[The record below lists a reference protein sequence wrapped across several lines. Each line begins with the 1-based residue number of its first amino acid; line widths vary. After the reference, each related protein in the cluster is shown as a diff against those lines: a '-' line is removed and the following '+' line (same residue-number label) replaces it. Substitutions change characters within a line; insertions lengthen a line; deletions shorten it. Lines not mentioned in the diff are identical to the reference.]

1 MVPGLGAQT
10 QILVT
15 GDQFWI
21 QDLELGLGSQDLE
34 TRTYCFQCLTRHGGI
49 KRTQEGCGHLR
60 GQIHKDLWCT
70 SLGMVSNDG

>member
-10 QILVT
+10 LILVT

-34 TRTYCFQCLTRHGGI
+34 RQKKDSGGLWPF
-49 KRTQEGCGHLR
+49 KRA
-60 GQIHKDLWCT
+60 D
-70 SLGMVSNDG
+70 S